1 MPFAGGVFAL
11 AVLALWVYCIVD
23 VISTED
29 SLVRNLPK
37 LLWLLLVI
45 FLPTVGSIAWL
56 IVGRPQ
62 NASFVPGDS
71 RPRSG
76 AGSGRRFVPP
86 DDSPEFLS
94 SLDERSRELREWEED
109 LKRREDELRKRRED
123 EGPQ

>member
-1 MPFAGGVFAL
+1 MPFAGGLFAL

-23 VISTED
+23 VISSDE
-29 SLVRNLPK
+29 SRVRNLPK

-45 FLPTVGSIAWL
+45 FVPTVGSIAWL

-71 RPRSG
+71 RTRSG
-76 AGSGRRFVPP
+76 PGANRRFVPP

-94 SLDERSRELREWEED
+94 SLDERSRELRKWEED
-109 LKRREDELRKRRED
+109 LKRREDEFRKRQQD